1 MKIRILKGLLVDIV
15 FMYLL
20 IGKKKGGKNKGVLL
34 FFIVEDMG
42 DLFEKFLKVIK
53 VILEFKRYNYDFK
66 KEMV

>member
-20 IGKKKGGKNKGVLL
+20 IGKKKGGKNKSVLL

-66 KEMV
+66 KKMV